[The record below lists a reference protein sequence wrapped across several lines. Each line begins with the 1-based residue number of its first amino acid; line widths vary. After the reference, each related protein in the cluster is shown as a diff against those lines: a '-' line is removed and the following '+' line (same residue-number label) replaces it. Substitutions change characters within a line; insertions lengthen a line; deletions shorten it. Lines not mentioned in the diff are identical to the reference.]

1 MLHLAGLDVQEI
13 LSTVAAETGQATV
26 DEAPTTV
33 LNGYF
38 VPRVNSAFAR
48 ETCRQLQQKEGE
60 TVVQFET

>member
-38 VPRVNSAFAR
+38 VPRVNSTFAR